1 MATREPVGTLA
12 RLWRFPVKSML
23 GEQIDVAELSG
34 HGLLGDRA
42 YGLIEAATGKVV
54 SAKNVTSY
62 PDLFKCRAWFADAPR
77 RGEVLPPV
85 RIALPDGKQVSS
97 DAADADRIL
106 SAFFR
111 RDVLLTRTAPD
122 EFTIDQYVVDVAAAD
137 AGRVSA
143 GKLGAALFAQ
153 LGVPSPVP
161 VGSFLDVFPLSLLTT
176 STLAQLNRL
185 RDASRFDERRFRMN
199 VIVDTHAAGFV
210 ENHWVDRTLEIG
222 AVRLRV
228 TMPDP
233 RCVMTT
239 LAQGDLPKDIDILR
253 TLVRHNTVP
262 VGSFGKLPCAGVYA
276 TITAG
281 GIVRCGDQVILQ

>member
-1 MATREPVGTLA
+1 
-12 RLWRFPVKSML
+12 
-23 GEQIDVAELSG
+23 
-34 HGLLGDRA
+34 
-42 YGLIEAATGKVV
+42 
-54 SAKNVTSY
+54 
-62 PDLFKCRAWFADAPR
+62 
-77 RGEVLPPV
+77 
-85 RIALPDGKQVSS
+85 
-97 DAADADRIL
+97 
-106 SAFFR
+106 
-111 RDVLLTRTAPD
+111 
-122 EFTIDQYVVDVAAAD
+122 
-137 AGRVSA
+137 
-143 GKLGAALFAQ
+143 
-153 LGVPSPVP
+153 
-161 VGSFLDVFPLSLLTT
+161 
-176 STLAQLNRL
+176 
-185 RDASRFDERRFRMN
+185 MN